1 MKAATTKDTLGVQPE
16 HTRVMIT
23 VGAGLNVVIGANI
36 QTVMI
41 IGVALIGITNM
52 DTQVWMMT
60 MVRDGLIS
68 EDNMR
73 AVTIITTHTVTFVVS
88 QIIPVTIAFL
98 KDA

>member
-1 MKAATTKDTLGVQPE
+1 MKAASTKDTLGVQPE

-52 DTQVWMMT
+52 DAQV
-60 MVRDGLIS
+60 
-68 EDNMR
+68 
-73 AVTIITTHTVTFVVS
+73 
-88 QIIPVTIAFL
+88 
-98 KDA
+98 